1 MQKLFYSK
9 VSIYFQKST
18 KTWIVQKV
26 NFYLD
31 GKGHL
36 SERTQALK
44 GYKRKHNALNFI
56 TNAIE
61 A

>member
-1 MQKLFYSK
+1 MS
-9 VSIYFQKST
+9 VYFQQST
-18 KTWIVQKV
+18 KTWIVKKI

-31 GKGHL
+31 GKGNL

-56 TNAIE
+56 NNNLQA
-61 A
+61 

>member
-9 VSIYFQKST
+9 MSVYFQQST
-18 KTWIVQKV
+18 KTWIVKKI

-31 GKGHL
+31 GKGNL

-44 GYKRKHNALNFI
+44 GYKCKHNALNFI
-56 TNAIE
+56 NNNLE